1 MANLVICDYNLGLIN
16 MDKLGYLREVLDA
29 INRQDLCEIIK
40 TFEEGGMMSTI
51 VVVVVVVVVFVV

>member
-1 MANLVICDYNLGLIN
+1 

-40 TFEEGGMMSTI
+40 TFEEGGMILI
-51 VVVVVVVVVFVV
+51 VIIG